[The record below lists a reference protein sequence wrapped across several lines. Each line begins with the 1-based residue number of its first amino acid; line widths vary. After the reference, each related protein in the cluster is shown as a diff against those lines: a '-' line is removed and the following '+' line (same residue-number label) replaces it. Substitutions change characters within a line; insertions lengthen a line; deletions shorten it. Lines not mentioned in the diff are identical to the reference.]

1 MRRLLRLLCV
11 LSALACLG
19 PAPYA
24 EVRGPEPIIKP
35 YSVGGC
41 LTHVEN
47 EEQLYD
53 DCDSFDRLFLTYD
66 EARTYARTVSL
77 AHPNHGDSW
86 RRRGP
91 EPWGWR
97 SSFSIMRIV
106 SYEIEPWAI
115 AVGVPLTEDDLV
127 EDWENGHI
135 DMRIAPPSR
144 RCGSPQVVR
153 WHVMNRICRD

>member
-1 MRRLLRLLCV
+1 MRV
-11 LSALACLG
+11 LFVTLAALACLG
-19 PAPYA
+19 QAA
-24 EVRGPEPIIKP
+24 HTASSEPEPIIKP

-41 LTHVEN
+41 LMHLDGDEPVMDE
-47 EEQLYD
+47 
-53 DCDSFDRLFLTYD
+53 CDSFDRMFRTYD
-66 EARTYARTVSL
+66 EARAYARTISRD
-77 AHPNHGDSW
+77 HPNHHDNSW
-86 RRRGP
+86 HGHGP

-97 SSFSIMRIV
+97 STFSIMRIV
-106 SYEIEPWAI
+106 SYDIEPGAI
-115 AVGVPLTEDDLV
+115 AVGVPLTENDLV